1 MTSYDLSRPHGTS
14 ADQPHMTLAFLM
26 GPQQPYCDL
35 SYPLV
40 IFNDLIGPKLNSNDL
55 TGTVA
60 DFIGPLVTSA
70 DLL

>member
-1 MTSYDLSRPHGTS
+1 
-14 ADQPHMTLAFLM
+14 MTLAFLM